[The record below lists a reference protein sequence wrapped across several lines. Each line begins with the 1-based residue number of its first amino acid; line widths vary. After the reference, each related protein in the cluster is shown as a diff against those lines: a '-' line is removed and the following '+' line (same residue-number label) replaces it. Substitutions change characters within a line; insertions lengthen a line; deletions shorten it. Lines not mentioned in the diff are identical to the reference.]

1 MKVYSCSPFFNEYD
15 LLDLKVAEEI
25 DTVDKIFL
33 IESNQSLHCLPKPLN
48 LKGNKHENN
57 PKVEF
62 CFIEDEFSPN
72 AHRPNDTIQK
82 NGVLRFFDYDD
93 DDVLICSDLDE
104 INNKKDLPRII
115 DAASEHGFV
124 KLAMHC
130 YYYKINLQRGQ
141 KDANKGWRCSY
152 AITGRELRKR
162 NENIYKLR
170 NERKGIGVINTDGKH
185 FSYLTDPEGI
195 AYKINNAGHPE
206 FMKNKFTDEEKIKE
220 RISKQQD
227 PFDRTLSTG
236 EVQTLTKVPVDETY
250 PQTILDNIDF
260 WSKYIAW

>member
-141 KDANKGWRCSY
+141 KDANKGWRSSY

-206 FMKNKFTDEEKIKE
+206 FMKNKFTDEENIKE

-236 EVQTLTKVPVDETY
+236 EVQTLTKVPVDGTY
-250 PQTILDNIDF
+250 PQTILDNMDF
-260 WSKYIAW
+260 WSKYIA